1 MKEKLQSLQARLVAI
16 TQEVDKLLSGDAPD
30 KAAKIDALE
39 SEYNNTLKER
49 DQVKANLDRQAFLA
63 EIPPQERFR
72 AAFGLSREDERNLAS
87 FSFLKFFAAV
97 HDNRPLTG
105 VEAEM
110 AQVASSEAQ
119 QAGAQIL
126 GYGIP
131 LIAMAHLASS
141 RRVRN
146 DMTATGTTTTTG
158 DQGGTSIATELR
170 GLIEP
175 LYSRTVLAGLGTSF
189 LSGLVGNVSIPTFG
203 DTTEQTEKTENADA
217 DEVTS
222 LTGSVT
228 LSPKRLPVVMDLSK
242 QLLIQSSVS
251 VEGWVNRHLLR
262 KLGIRIDRMAIHGSG
277 SSSQPTGI
285 LATSGI
291 GSVVGGTNGLSPT
304 WAHIVALETAVS
316 ASDADVGSLAYLTNP
331 KVRGKL
337 KTTEKFSGTNGMAIW
352 ENGNTLNGYNAG
364 VSNIVS
370 STLTKGSSGAVAS
383 AIIFGNFEDLIVAG
397 WGGLDVE
404 RVTDRASAIA
414 GKTSI
419 VVTAFYD
426 AVVQRAAS
434 FAAMKD
440 ALTA

>member
-1 MKEKLQSLQARLVAI
+1 MKEKLQTLQARLVAI
-16 TQEVDKLLSGDAPD
+16 TQEVDKLLSSDASD

-39 SEYNNTLKER
+39 GEYNATLKER
-49 DQVKANLDRQAFLA
+49 DQVKANIDRQAFLA
-63 EIPPQERFR
+63 EIPKEERFR
-72 AAFGLSREDERNLAS
+72 SAFGLSRDDERNVEQ

-97 HDNRPLTG
+97 HDNRPLSG
-105 VEAEM
+105 IEAEM
-110 AQVASSEAQ
+110 AQHATIEAQ
-119 QAGAQIL
+119 QAGARIE

-131 LIAMAHLASS
+131 LIAMAHLSHS
-141 RRVRN
+141 RQFRN
-146 DMTATGTTTTTG
+146 DMTATGTTSTAG

-189 LSGLVGNVSIPTFG
+189 LSGLSGNVSIPTFG
-203 DTTEQTEKTENADA
+203 DTAEQTEKAENADA

-242 QLLIQSSVS
+242 QLLIQSSVA

-262 KLGIRIDRMAIHGSG
+262 KLGIRIDRMAIHGAG
-277 SSSQPTGI
+277 SSNQPTGI

-291 GSVVGGTNGLSPT
+291 GSVVGGTNGLAPT

-337 KTTEKFSGTNGMAIW
+337 KTTEKFTGTNGMAIW

-370 STLTKGSSGAVAS
+370 STLTKGSSSVAS

-426 AVVQRAAS
+426 AVVQRASS